1 MRIIPGEFFDRTQN
15 SDDDRRI
22 TVRLLQSAGLLPKS
36 VVIEGR
42 EVDFALSN
50 CDENE
55 TAEAFNHYKVCLKYD
70 DVVEVACYPKG
81 TVCLHE
87 LTVNEV
93 DEAVKGVKITTGDG
107 GFRQYHHGEAFKE
120 LKEACL
126 ARWLGLHT
134 ITMTADLGG
143 KELRINGGLRVSMFV
158 QVFGAETLMDILGLN
173 IGFVACNKEEKNDEK
188 D

>member
-1 MRIIPGEFFDRTQN
+1 MQIIPGEFFDRTQDTN
-15 SDDDRRI
+15 DDRRI
-22 TVRLLQSAGLLPKS
+22 TIRLLQSAGLLPKS

-55 TAEAFNHYKVCLKYD
+55 TAEVFNHYKVILKYEG
-70 DVVEVACYPKG
+70 VVEVACYSKG

-87 LTVNEV
+87 ITVDEV
-93 DEAVKGVKITTGDG
+93 DEAVKGVRISMNG

-120 LKEACL
+120 LKETCL
-126 ARWLGLHT
+126 ARWLERHA
-134 ITMTADLGG
+134 IIMTADIGG
-143 KELRINGGLRVSMFV
+143 KELRIYDSLRESKFV
-158 QVFGAETLMDILGLN
+158 QVFGADTLMDILGLN
-173 IGFVACNKEEKNDEK
+173 IGFVAVHKEEKNDEK